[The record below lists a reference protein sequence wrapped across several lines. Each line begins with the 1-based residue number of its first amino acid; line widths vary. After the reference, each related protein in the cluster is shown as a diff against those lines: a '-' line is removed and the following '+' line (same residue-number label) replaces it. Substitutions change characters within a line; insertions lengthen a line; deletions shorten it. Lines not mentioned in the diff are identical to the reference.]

1 MKNTHIVFLDLDG
14 PLFSKRALLLS
25 ENNEFSDEYLAEL
38 ELDPRVTYWYADPVA
53 IMMLIELYRIHSFKL
68 VMTSLWADDDF
79 HNKEQIERLLKKNLL
94 GIPLH
99 IQWRTPRNNSDCKA
113 TQIKEWL
120 DNNKCDDYLI
130 IDDLES
136 GKDFQNIETLNKLE
150 IDKEKVVLVSPE
162 DGILMRDFYKMQ
174 AIVLN
179 WD

>member
-1 MKNTHIVFLDLDG
+1 MKKKHILFLDFDG

-25 ENNEFSDEYLAEL
+25 ENNEYSSEYLKEL
-38 ELDPRVTYWYADPVA
+38 DLDPRVTYWYADPVA
-53 IMMLIELYRIHSFKL
+53 IMMLIELYRIHSFKI
-68 VMTSLWADDDF
+68 VVTSLWAEEDF
-79 HNKEQIERLLKKNLL
+79 HNKNQIENLLRKNLL

-99 IQWRTPRNNSDCKA
+99 VQWKTPRNNSQCKA

-120 DNNKCDDYLI
+120 DNNAYDDYLI
-130 IDDLES
+130 LDDLES
-136 GKDFQNIETLNKLE
+136 GKDFQNIDLLNKLN
-150 IDKEKVVLVSPE
+150 INKDKIVLVSAE